1 MLRGFCHGQLGCP
14 LSPYRYPVDWTELS
28 DFLWGRS
35 QELLG
40 TELTQI
46 RFTDLGMTYL
56 LAMGVTVVALVTITR
71 LWCLTRKH
79 HRQHSG
85 HVIDPKFRRRAVGR
99 ALYHLPKL
107 LLALALTGMLVAMAD
122 PYLTSTEEVAGEME
136 SRIRIDLVD
145 TSLSMAW
152 ELPGTGK
159 SRAEVARE
167 AHLEFLE
174 MRRAKNDRVALWL
187 FSSFPY
193 MVDDFVIDDELYFFQ
208 VMDAPYAIVRILAAQ
223 SGTPIDQMFVPQD
236 KVRIIEREGNTNIVR
251 ALQSVVRHF
260 DLDAAVLGGGTT
272 PHRAVLIV
280 TDADVDEI
288 PEAEFV
294 ELTKRNV
301 VPYMIFINAA
311 DPRRTRAQQSS
322 AFSQPTSNTQGLI
335 DTIRAFGGDYF
346 DVTDSDGLAR
356 AYEAIDDAE
365 TVAVELSHRAI
376 KVPIYPRFLLIS
388 MVLLVVGIPAGFVA
402 ELLWG
407 TNP

>member
-1 MLRGFCHGQLGCP
+1 M
-14 LSPYRYPVDWTELS
+14 DWTALS
-28 DFLWGRS
+28 GVLRIRA

-40 TELTQI
+40 TDLAQV
-46 RFTDLGMTYL
+46 RFTDIGLTWSLSAVVL
-56 LAMGVTVVALVTITR
+56 LIGLATLAR
-71 LWCLTRKH
+71 LWGLARIH

-85 HVIDPKFRRRAVGR
+85 HHIEPRFQRGALGR
-99 ALYHLPKL
+99 ALYHLPKVL
-107 LLALALTGMLVAMAD
+107 LGLALAIMLVAMAD
-122 PYLTSTEEVAGEME
+122 PYLASTEEVAGEME

-145 TSLSMAW
+145 TSLSMSW
-152 ELPGTGK
+152 ELPGTGR

-208 VMDAPYAIVRILAAQ
+208 VLDAPYAIVRILAAQ
-223 SGTPIDQMFVPQD
+223 SGTPIDQYYVPPD
-236 KVRIIEREGNTNIVR
+236 KVRIVEREGNTNIVR

-260 DLDAAVLGGGTT
+260 DRDVALLGRGAT
-272 PHRAVLIV
+272 PNRAVLIV

-294 ELTKRNV
+294 QLAQRNI

-311 DPRRTRAQQSS
+311 DARPARAGRG
-322 AFSQPTSNTQGLI
+322 AARQPANNTQGLI
-335 DTIRAFGGDYF
+335 DMIRAFGGDYF
-346 DVTDSDGLAR
+346 DVADADGLAR
-356 AYEAIDDAE
+356 AYEAIDNAE
-365 TVAVELSHRAI
+365 TVPVELAHRAVR
-376 KVPIYPRFLLIS
+376 VPIYSRFLLIS
-388 MVLLVVGIPAGFVA
+388 MALFVVGIPAGFLA

-407 TNP
+407 TSP

>member
-1 MLRGFCHGQLGCP
+1 M
-14 LSPYRYPVDWTELS
+14 DWTALS
-28 DFLWGRS
+28 GVLRVRA

-40 TELTQI
+40 TELDQI
-46 RFTDLGMTYL
+46 RFTDIGLTYWL
-56 LAMGVTVVALVTITR
+56 SVAVVLVGLATLAR
-71 LWCLTRKH
+71 LWGLARLH

-85 HVIDPKFRRRAVGR
+85 HRIDRRFRRGALGR
-99 ALYHLPKL
+99 TLYHLPKAL
-107 LLALALTGMLVAMAD
+107 LGLALAIMLIAMAD
-122 PYLTSTEEVAGEME
+122 PYLTSTEETAGEME

-145 TSLSMAW
+145 TSLSMSW
-152 ELPGTGK
+152 ELPGTGR

-174 MRRAKNDRVALWL
+174 MRQAKNDRVALWL

-193 MVDDFVIDDELYFFQ
+193 MVDDFVIDDELYYFQ

-223 SGTPIDQMFVPQD
+223 SGTPIDQMYVPPD
-236 KVRIIEREGNTNIVR
+236 KVRIIDREGNTNIVR

-260 DLDAAVLGGGTT
+260 DRDVALLGRGAT

-294 ELTKRNV
+294 ALSQRNI

-311 DPRRTRAQQSS
+311 DSRRATRTGRSAAAQP
-322 AFSQPTSNTQGLI
+322 ANNTQGLI
-335 DTIRAFGGDYF
+335 DMIRAFGGDYF
-346 DVTDSDGLAR
+346 DVADADGLAR

-365 TVAVELSHRAI
+365 TVSVELSHRAV
-376 KVPIYPRFLLIS
+376 KVPIYARFLLIA
-388 MVLLVVGIPAGFVA
+388 MALFMVGIPAGFLA
-402 ELLWG
+402 ELVWG

>member
-1 MLRGFCHGQLGCP
+1 M
-14 LSPYRYPVDWTELS
+14 DWTALS
-28 DFLWGRS
+28 DVLRIRS

-40 TELTQI
+40 TELDQI
-46 RFTDLGMTYL
+46 RFTDIGLTYWL
-56 LAMGVTVVALVTITR
+56 SVAVVLVGLATLAR
-71 LWCLTRKH
+71 LWGLARIH

-85 HVIDPKFRRRAVGR
+85 HRIEPRFRRGALGR
-99 ALYHLPKL
+99 TLYHLPKVL
-107 LLALALTGMLVAMAD
+107 LGLALAIMLIAMAD
-122 PYLTSTEEVAGEME
+122 PYLTSTEETAGEME

-145 TSLSMAW
+145 TSLSMSW
-152 ELPGTGK
+152 ELPGTGR

-174 MRRAKNDRVALWL
+174 MRQAKNDRVALWL

-193 MVDDFVIDDELYFFQ
+193 MVDDFVIDDEQYFFQ

-223 SGTPIDQMFVPQD
+223 SGTPIDQMYVPPD
-236 KVRIIEREGNTNIVR
+236 KVRIIDREGNTNIVR

-260 DLDAAVLGGGTT
+260 DRDVALLGRGAT

-294 ELTKRNV
+294 ALSQRNI

-311 DPRRTRAQQSS
+311 DSRRATRTGRSAAAQP
-322 AFSQPTSNTQGLI
+322 ANNTQGLI
-335 DTIRAFGGDYF
+335 DMIRAFGGDYF
-346 DVTDSDGLAR
+346 DVADADGLAR
-356 AYEAIDDAE
+356 AYEAIDNAE
-365 TVAVELSHRAI
+365 TVAVELSHRAV
-376 KVPIYPRFLLIS
+376 KVPIYARFLLIA
-388 MVLLVVGIPAGFVA
+388 MALFVVGIPAGFLA
-402 ELLWG
+402 ELVWG

>member
-1 MLRGFCHGQLGCP
+1 M
-14 LSPYRYPVDWTELS
+14 DWTALS
-28 DFLWGRS
+28 DVLRIRS

-40 TELTQI
+40 TELDQI
-46 RFTDLGMTYL
+46 RFTDIGLTYWL
-56 LAMGVTVVALVTITR
+56 SVAVVLVGLATLAR
-71 LWCLTRKH
+71 LWGLARIH

-85 HVIDPKFRRRAVGR
+85 HRIEPRFRRGALGR
-99 ALYHLPKL
+99 TLYHLPKVL
-107 LLALALTGMLVAMAD
+107 LGLALAIMLIAMAD
-122 PYLTSTEEVAGEME
+122 PYLTSTEETAGEME

-145 TSLSMAW
+145 TSLSMSW
-152 ELPGTGK
+152 ELPGTGR

-174 MRRAKNDRVALWL
+174 MRQAKNDRVALWL

-193 MVDDFVIDDELYFFQ
+193 MVDDFVIDDEQYYFQ

-223 SGTPIDQMFVPQD
+223 SGTPIDQMYVPPD
-236 KVRIIEREGNTNIVR
+236 KVRIIDREGNTNIVR

-260 DLDAAVLGGGTT
+260 DRDVALLGRGAT

-294 ELTKRNV
+294 ALSQRNI

-311 DPRRTRAQQSS
+311 DSRRATRTGRSAAAQP
-322 AFSQPTSNTQGLI
+322 ANNTQGLI
-335 DTIRAFGGDYF
+335 DMIRAFGGDYF
-346 DVTDSDGLAR
+346 DVADADGLAR
-356 AYEAIDDAE
+356 AYEAIDNAE
-365 TVAVELSHRAI
+365 TVAVELSHRAV
-376 KVPIYPRFLLIS
+376 KVPIYARFLLIA
-388 MVLLVVGIPAGFVA
+388 MALFVVGIPAGFLA
-402 ELLWG
+402 ELVWG

>member
-1 MLRGFCHGQLGCP
+1 M
-14 LSPYRYPVDWTELS
+14 DWTALS
-28 DFLWGRS
+28 GVLRARA
-35 QELLG
+35 QELLA
-40 TELTQI
+40 TDPDQI
-46 RFTDLGMTYL
+46 RFTDIGLTYWL
-56 LAMGVTVVALVTITR
+56 SAAVVLIGLATLAR
-71 LWCLTRKH
+71 LQGLARLH

-85 HVIDPKFRRRAVGR
+85 HRIDRRFRRGALGR
-99 ALYHLPKL
+99 ALYHLPKVVL
-107 LLALALTGMLVAMAD
+107 GLALAILLVAMAD
-122 PYLTSTEEVAGEME
+122 PYLASTEETAGEME

-145 TSLSMAW
+145 TSLSMSW
-152 ELPGTGK
+152 ELPGTGR

-193 MVDDFVIDDELYFFQ
+193 LVDDFVIDDELYYFQ

-223 SGTPIDQMFVPQD
+223 SGTPIDRMYVPPD
-236 KVRIIEREGNTNIVR
+236 KVRIVDREGNTNIVR

-260 DLDAAVLGGGTT
+260 DRDAALLGRGAA

-288 PEAEFV
+288 PEAEFAA
-294 ELTKRNV
+294 LTRRNI

-311 DPRRTRAQQSS
+311 DSRRAVRARGAAASR
-322 AFSQPTSNTQGLI
+322 QPTNNTQGLI
-335 DTIRAFGGDYF
+335 DLIRAFGGDYF
-346 DVTDSDGLAR
+346 DVADADGLAR

-365 TVAVELSHRAI
+365 TVPVELSHRAV
-376 KVPIYPRFLLIS
+376 KVPIYARFLSIA
-388 MVLLVVGIPAGFVA
+388 MVLFVVGIPAGFVA
-402 ELLWG
+402 ELMWG

>member
-1 MLRGFCHGQLGCP
+1 MEWSAFSEFLRAQM
-14 LSPYRYPVDWTELS
+14 
-28 DFLWGRS
+28 

-40 TELTQI
+40 TELNQV
-46 RFTDLGMTYL
+46 RFADIGMTYWLLMSLGLVL
-56 LAMGVTVVALVTITR
+56 LATLVR
-71 LWCLTRKH
+71 LWLIPPRH
-79 HRQHSG
+79 HRLHSG
-85 HVIDPKFRRRAVGR
+85 HLIEQRFRRGAWGWGF
-99 ALYHLPKL
+99 YHLPKI
-107 LLALALTGMLVAMAD
+107 LLALALVLLLVAMAD

-159 SRAEVARE
+159 SRAQVARE
-167 AHLEFLE
+167 AHLRFLE
-174 MRRAKNDRVALWL
+174 MRREKNDRVSLWL

-193 MVDDFVIDDELYFFQ
+193 MVDDFVVDDELYYFQ
-208 VMDAPYAIVRILAAQ
+208 VMDSPYAIVRILAAQ

-236 KVRIIEREGNTNIVR
+236 KVRIIDSEGNTNIIR
-251 ALQSVVRHF
+251 ALQSVLKHF
-260 DLDAAVLGGGTT
+260 DSDAAVLSAGAA

-294 ELTKRNV
+294 ELSRRNI
-301 VPYMIFINAA
+301 VPYMIFINAE
-311 DPRRTRAQQSS
+311 DPARTSGRPGS
-322 AFSQPTSNTQGLI
+322 AFGGPVGNTQGLI
-335 DTIRAFGGDYF
+335 EMIRAFGGDYF

-356 AYEAIDDAE
+356 AYEAIDEAE

-376 KVPIYPRFLLIS
+376 RVPIYPRFLFISIALLI
-388 MVLLVVGIPAGFVA
+388 VGIPAGFVA

-407 TNP
+407 THP